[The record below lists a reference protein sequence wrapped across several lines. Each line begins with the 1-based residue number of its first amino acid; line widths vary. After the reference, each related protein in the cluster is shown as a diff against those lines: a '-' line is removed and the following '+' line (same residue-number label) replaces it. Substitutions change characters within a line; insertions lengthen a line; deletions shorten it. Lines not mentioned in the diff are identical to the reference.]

1 MRGFRDMSFSPRYY
15 VVAANLVL
23 LAAVAYLA
31 SSIVGTALAA
41 KLIPPP
47 DVELKPPPPPFEIEG
62 AKAATYYAVIDKRD
76 IFNSVKPP
84 EPTPAPVEAVIT
96 PLKLKLWGVALHENE
111 HFSYSIIE
119 DLGAHKQGV
128 YGIDAAVPG
137 GATVKKIEWDKV
149 TLSRNGKDEILELA
163 SKAPPGGVGKVAA
176 APAAAPAASPAAANG
191 SGIQATGENEY
202 MVPRAEVDSAL
213 ENMSQL
219 FTQIRAVPHFEGGQS
234 IGFRLFAI
242 RRGSLFDK
250 IGLKNGDIITS
261 INGSQMNDPSRA
273 VSLLQELRDANDL
286 AVDIIRNQQQQ
297 KLTYNIR

>member
-15 VVAANLVL
+15 VVAANLLL

-31 SSIVGTALAA
+31 SSIAGTALAA

-47 DVELKPPPPPFEIEG
+47 DVDLKPAPPPFEIE
-62 AKAATYYAVIDKRD
+62 AVKPASFYALIDKRD
-76 IFNSVKPP
+76 IFNSAKPPPP
-84 EPTPAPVEAVIT
+84 EPVIEAPVAT
-96 PLKLKLWGVALHENE
+96 PLKLKLWGVALHQNGRS
-111 HFSYSIIE
+111 SYSIIE

-137 GATVKKIEWDKV
+137 GATVKAIEWDKV
-149 TLSRNGKDEILELA
+149 ILNHNGKDEILELA
-163 SKAPPGGVGKVAA
+163 SKTIVAAKSAPGPA
-176 APAAAPAASPAAANG
+176 APAAPAAPASGN
-191 SGIQATGENEY
+191 GIQATGENEY
-202 MVPRAEVDSAL
+202 LVPRSEVDSAL

-273 VSLLQELRDANDL
+273 VALLQELRDSNDL

>member
-15 VVAANLVL
+15 VVAANLLL

-41 KLIPPP
+41 RLIPPP
-47 DVELKPPPPPFEIEG
+47 DVELKPAPAPFEIES
-62 AKAATYYAVIDKRD
+62 AKPAVFYAAIDKRD
-76 IFNSVKPP
+76 IFNSAPP
-84 EPTPAPVEAVIT
+84 PAPAPVVEAPVAT
-96 PLKLKLWGVALHENE
+96 PLKLKLWGVALHQNG
-111 HFSYSIIE
+111 HSSYSIIE

-137 GATVKKIEWDKV
+137 GATVKSIEWDKV
-149 TLSRNGKDEILELA
+149 ILNHNGKDEVLELA
-163 SKAPPGGVGKVAA
+163 NKTIVAAKAGPAPAAA
-176 APAAAPAASPAAANG
+176 APAATG
-191 SGIQATGENEY
+191 SGIQSTGENEFT
-202 MVPRAEVDSAL
+202 VPRAEVDSAL

-261 INGSQMNDPSRA
+261 INGSPMNDPGKA
-273 VSLLQELRDANDL
+273 LGLMQELRDASSL
-286 AVDIIRNQQQQ
+286 KVGAIRNQQQMD
-297 KLTYNIR
+297 LTYNIQP

>member
-1 MRGFRDMSFSPRYY
+1 MRGFREMSFSPRYY
-15 VVAANLVL
+15 VVAANLIL
-23 LAAVAYLA
+23 LAAIAYLA

-41 KLIPPP
+41 RLVPPP
-47 DVELKPPPPPFEIEG
+47 EVELNPPPAPFEIEA
-62 AKAATYYAVIDKRD
+62 AKPAVYYALIDKRD

-84 EPTPAPVEAVIT
+84 EPTPAIEPPVVS
-96 PLKLKLWGVALHENE
+96 PLKLKLWGVALHENARL
-111 HFSYSIIE
+111 SYSIIE

-128 YGIDAAVPG
+128 YGIDASVPG
-137 GATVKKIEWDKV
+137 GATVKNIEWDKV
-149 TLSRNGKDEILELA
+149 VLNRNGKDEILELA
-163 SKAPPGGVGKVAA
+163 SKPLVGGTKPAAAAPVAA
-176 APAAAPAASPAAANG
+176 ASPPPAG
-191 SGIQATGENEY
+191 GGIQATGENEFL
-202 MVPRAEVDSAL
+202 VPRAEVDSAL

-273 VSLLQELRDANDL
+273 VALLQELRDANDL
-286 AVDIIRNQQQQ
+286 SVDIIRNQQQQ
-297 KLTYNIR
+297 KISYNIR